1 MHAVE
6 LSRTVAPVPREQRIG
21 DGGVGNVTDLTVLP
35 DRAYTG
41 FDGTHAYQLPVS
53 VAGSASDL
61 TLTASDPSAVDIKP
75 AVNTN
80 PEADPSEKWFLV
92 TTKKAGSVTL
102 TARSGGK
109 SAESKLTIT
118 AYSTARWDTGNQR
131 YHNGEGGD
139 PPCAQCH
146 EKAGGPDHSP
156 LTLSPVDDESAKT
169 VITAG
174 IVNNIPIKG
183 VNHKWQARAC
193 RPSRSMI
200 GPGHPKTERQHVSHS
215 DASPGAMGERWRLP
229 PAPARMQPLRSAAP
243 GDGSLMSFQCQQ
255 LPWPWVIRRMN
266 ATPPRACPDVDRK
279 MIQLGHIAVGGPYL
293 EFASSWVGSDR
304 PRR

>member
-1 MHAVE
+1 M
-6 LSRTVAPVPREQRIG
+6 RVAWLVVLACGMSVAAAAACSSSGDGGASSSSSGGTSKDGGSSGAPKDADVG

-109 SAESKLTIT
+109 TAESKLTIT

-183 VNHKWQARAC
+183 VNHKWQATPAELDGLVTYLRA
-193 RPSRSMI
+193 
-200 GPGHPKTERQHVSHS
+200 
-215 DASPGAMGERWRLP
+215 LP
-229 PAPARMQPLRSAAP
+229 PR
-243 GDGSLMSFQCQQ
+243 G
-255 LPWPWVIRRMN
+255 
-266 ATPPRACPDVDRK
+266 
-279 MIQLGHIAVGGPYL
+279 IQ
-293 EFASSWVGSDR
+293 ASTK
-304 PRR
+304 

>member
-1 MHAVE
+1 M
-6 LSRTVAPVPREQRIG
+6 RVAWLVMLAGGMSVAAIAACSSSTDGGGSSSGGTTSKDGGSSGAPKDADIG

-41 FDGTHAYQLPVS
+41 FDGTHSYQLAVS
-53 VAGSASDL
+53 VAGAASDL
-61 TLTASDPSAVDIKP
+61 KLAASDPSAVDIKA

-80 PEADPSEKWFLV
+80 PEADPSEVWFLV
-92 TTKKAGSVTL
+92 TAKKAGSVTL
-102 TARSGGK
+102 TATSGGK
-109 SAESKLTIT
+109 TAESKLTI
-118 AYSTARWDTGNQR
+118 ASYSTARWDTGNQR

-183 VNHKWQARAC
+183 VNHKWQATPAELDGLVTYLRA
-193 RPSRSMI
+193 
-200 GPGHPKTERQHVSHS
+200 
-215 DASPGAMGERWRLP
+215 LP
-229 PAPARMQPLRSAAP
+229 PRGIQASA
-243 GDGSLMSFQCQQ
+243 
-255 LPWPWVIRRMN
+255 
-266 ATPPRACPDVDRK
+266 K
-279 MIQLGHIAVGGPYL
+279 
-293 EFASSWVGSDR
+293 
-304 PRR
+304 